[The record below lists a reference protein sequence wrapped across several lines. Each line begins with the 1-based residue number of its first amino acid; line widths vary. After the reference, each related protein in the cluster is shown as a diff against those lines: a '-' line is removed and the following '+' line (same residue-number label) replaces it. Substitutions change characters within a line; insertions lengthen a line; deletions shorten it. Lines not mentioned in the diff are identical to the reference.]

1 MLLVKLLILPGEVPH
16 VVGDV
21 AAEDVG
27 TVQVGVQLLGLVVV
41 AGETLL
47 GVGDVQSAFNGS
59 PYGGENLQENL

>member
-41 AGETLL
+41 AGEALL
-47 GVGDVQSAFNGS
+47 
-59 PYGGENLQENL
+59 